1 MNQGNTTGAD
11 GWGFM
16 FTTGTGQDYLNQGG
30 ILRDRGLA
38 NASGF
43 KIDTSYNNVGGIT
56 DSIDA
61 DKTNNLRQI
70 CGVKIGYGT
79 FVANGTDGTSR
90 QVGSNALGSKDRPIN
105 KIQYADNTTNIYDGK
120 FHGQRFNDVVLNY
133 NARNEKIT
141 ASYAGKA
148 WEASLRD
155 LGINKTNKYN
165 FLVTSSHMANRYS
178 YGIMRTNLDGIT
190 ITTPQDLIV
199 DGEPE
204 VSKIEVPFEKKR
216 EFNPNLAPGTERVKQ
231 EGEPTEEITTP
242 AVDEIIEFG
251 PGDVDSGVD
260 SDINE
265 ATNSKVASNNESNT
279 KLDSYENVSNI
290 SNTEMVSNNSE
301 GK

>member
-16 FTTGTGQDYLNQGG
+16 FTAGTGQDYLNQGG

-56 DSIDA
+56 DSID
-61 DKTNNLRQI
+61 
-70 CGVKIGYGT
+70 
-79 FVANGTDGTSR
+79 
-90 QVGSNALGSKDRPIN
+90 
-105 KIQYADNTTNIYDGK
+105 ADNTTNIYDGK

-178 YGIMRTNLDGIT
+178 YG
-190 ITTPQDLIV
+190 
-199 DGEPE
+199 
-204 VSKIEVPFEKKR
+204 
-216 EFNPNLAPGTERVKQ
+216 
-231 EGEPTEEITTP
+231 
-242 AVDEIIEFG
+242 
-251 PGDVDSGVD
+251 
-260 SDINE
+260 
-265 ATNSKVASNNESNT
+265 
-279 KLDSYENVSNI
+279 
-290 SNTEMVSNNSE
+290 
-301 GK
+301 